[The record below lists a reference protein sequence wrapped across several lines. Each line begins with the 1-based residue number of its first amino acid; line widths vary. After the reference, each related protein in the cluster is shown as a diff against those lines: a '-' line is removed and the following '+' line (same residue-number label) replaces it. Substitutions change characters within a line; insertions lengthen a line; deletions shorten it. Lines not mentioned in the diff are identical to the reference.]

1 MLELGTEDDV
11 ALTVLEPDAVVALEE
26 VVLTETVVGL
36 DSVAE
41 AELVEAGETSV
52 KVVEKADDTEVDDVA
67 LLVLDDEVETEA
79 ISDNDGGD
87 EEEELV
93 PDKVK
98 VLAVTVLE
106 PGWLDELE
114 GDAVG
119 VLDVDPTEAD
129 EAVEPTEEDV
139 DDSPVLVLPAPSRLL
154 YGDDDCV
161 SLLEEE
167 MLLGVDLVVGGI
179 IMVELLLTD
188 PLVREEVVGEV
199 LDTDSLE
206 ELELPLLYDKEDCV
220 LLGVGLFAVVL
231 LNVELV
237 AREVL
242 VAETLSPK
250 LLLRE
255 LLRVDVAVIELLN
268 EAVLVVSTIEL
279 LLMIDEALATELL
292 APLDVELGARE
303 MLVELLSTKPLL

>member
-179 IMVELLLTD
+179 IMLELLLTD

-206 ELELPLLYDKEDCV
+206 EFELPLLYDKEDCV
-220 LLGVGLFAVVL
+220 LLGVGVFAVVL